1 MALRT
6 HPEEPSVGAWAAE
19 PATAVVARLLA
30 GRGAVGRPTIAAVD
44 GRSAGGKSTLASR
57 LVALVPGAAIV
68 HTDDVAWWES
78 FFGWDHLL
86 ASGILEPVRRGEAVS
101 FRPPAWDTRGREGA
115 IEVPVGVALVVVE
128 GVGSSRRSLMPML
141 DAAVWVQSDVVEARR
156 RGLERDAAK
165 GEDPAFWDEW
175 DAAEVPFLADD
186 RPWERADLLVCGTPE
201 LTGIPFDPATDLLV
215 ARR

>member
-1 MALRT
+1 MV
-6 HPEEPSVGAWAAE
+6 E
-19 PATAVVARLLA
+19 VVHELLA
-30 GRGAVGRPTIAAVD
+30 GIDVAGRPAVVAVD
-44 GRSAGGKSTLASR
+44 GRSAGGKSTLADH
-57 LVALVPGAAIV
+57 LVALVPGAAAV

-86 ASGILEPVRRGEAVS
+86 ASGVLEPVRRGEAVAY
-101 FRPPAWDTRGREGA
+101 RPPAWDSRGREGA
-115 IEVPVGVALVVVE
+115 IEVPARSPLVVVE
-128 GVGSSRRSLMPML
+128 GVGSSRRSLVPLL

-186 RPWERADLLVCGTPE
+186 RPWERAHLVVCGTPQ
-201 LTGIPFDPATDLLV
+201 LTAVPHDPALDVLV
-215 ARR
+215 ALP